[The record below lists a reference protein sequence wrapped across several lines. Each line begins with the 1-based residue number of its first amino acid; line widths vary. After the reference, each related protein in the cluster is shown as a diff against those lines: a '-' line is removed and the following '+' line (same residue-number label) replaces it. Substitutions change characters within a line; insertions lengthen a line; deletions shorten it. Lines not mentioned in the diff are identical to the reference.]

1 MSLPKVVITHW
12 VHPEVIACLEGKA
25 EVIWNQTRD
34 SWADEE
40 LLGYCRDADA
50 LMAFMPDSVDEDFL
64 AACPKLKVIA
74 AALKGYDNF
83 DVSACTRRG
92 VWFSIVPDL
101 LTVPTAELTI
111 GLMIAAGRHFRQGDL
126 QVRNGHFPGWRP
138 VLYGTGL
145 SGRTVGII
153 GFGAVGRAISKRLQ
167 AFDMNCLFHDPCYA
181 TGDRIDGAR
190 CVDMDVLLAES
201 DYLVPMV
208 PLTEKTRHLI
218 NSITL
223 LRCRRG
229 VILVNTGRG
238 SAVDEQAVL
247 AALESGL
254 LGGYAADVFEMEDWA
269 RADRP
274 RSIDRALREHPA
286 TIFTPHLGSAVDTIR
301 RDIALSAAQNIVDVL
316 EGRAPRDAVNAVF
329 PERHDLA
336 RARSQ

>member
-1 MSLPKVVITHW
+1 MSLAKVVITHW
-12 VHPEVIACLEGKA
+12 VHPEVIASLEGKA

-34 SWADEE
+34 SWAHEE
-40 LLGYCRDADA
+40 LLGYCHDADA
-50 LMAFMPDSVDEDFL
+50 LMTFMPDSVNEDFL
-64 AACPKLKVIA
+64 AFCPKLKVIA

-83 DVSACTRRG
+83 DVPACTRRG

-126 QVRNGHFPGWRP
+126 QVRNGHFSGWRP

-145 SGRTVGII
+145 AGQTVGII
-153 GFGAVGRAISKRLQ
+153 GFGAVGRAINKRLQ
-167 AFDMNCLFHDPCYA
+167 AFDMNCLFHDPCFVV
-181 TGDRIDGAR
+181 GDNVDGAQ
-190 CVDMDVLLAES
+190 CVDLDVLLKES

-229 VILVNTGRG
+229 AILVNTGRG

-247 AALESGL
+247 GALESGF

-269 RADRP
+269 RPDRP
-274 RSIDRALREHPA
+274 QDIDRALREHPA
-286 TIFTPHLGSAVDTIR
+286 TLFTPHLGSAVDTVR
-301 RDIALSAAQNIVDVL
+301 RDIALSAAQNIIDVL
-316 EGRAPRDAVNAVF
+316 DGRAPRDAVNSVLTDS
-329 PERHDLA
+329 HGLA
-336 RARSQ
+336 RAQ